1 MLESLNNVK
10 NVFKLKE
17 IRQKL
22 LYTLLMMI
30 VIRIGSQLPAPG
42 VDRTYFSNW
51 FAAQTG
57 DAFSFVDAFTGGSF

>member
-30 VIRIGSQLPAPG
+30 VIRFGSQLTSATGLPHRRVMRSALWMHLPADP
-42 VDRTYFSNW
+42 S
-51 FAAQTG
+51 
-57 DAFSFVDAFTGGSF
+57 